1 MKNIEE
7 IVAHQLVKLTEPS
20 LKILQRANTLNIS
33 QLKQAI
39 QQTQQTSER
48 LQKKQQRLVSL
59 IWLLVGGIVGSLIS
73 LKGFAEAVKMLDLIA
88 MVYMA
93 PVTVIAMLLLP
104 IVFLL
109 AERNRRRQLDVEL
122 EREIL
127 LETLLKE
134 VG

>member
-7 IVAHQLVKLTEPS
+7 IVADRLVKLTEPS

-48 LQKKQQRLVSL
+48 LQKKQQRLFSL

-104 IVFLL
+104 IVFIL
-109 AERNRRRQLDVEL
+109 AERERRRQLRVEI
-122 EREIL
+122 ERKIL
-127 LETLLKE
+127 LETLLKK